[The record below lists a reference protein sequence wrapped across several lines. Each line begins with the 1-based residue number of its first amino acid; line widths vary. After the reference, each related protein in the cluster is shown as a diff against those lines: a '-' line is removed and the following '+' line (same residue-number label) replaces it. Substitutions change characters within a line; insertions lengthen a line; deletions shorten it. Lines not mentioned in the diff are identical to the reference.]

1 MPSIASPGSL
11 SAVIGFTLPA
21 DRLDHDESRYL
32 TFDPAIQRPNEKI
45 RVPIADLRPILENPT
60 ETIEESLKTKGY
72 AITKHRS
79 DFLDAIPTEE
89 GTAKYLEQCCE

>member
-1 MPSIASPGSL
+1 MPSITAPGSL
-11 SAVIGFTLPA
+11 SAIIGFTLPA

-32 TFDPAIQRPNEKI
+32 TFEPSVQRPNEKI
-45 RVPIADLRPILENPT
+45 RVPITDLRPVLESPT
-60 ETIEESLKTKGY
+60 EIIEESLKSKGY
-72 AITKHRS
+72 AIAKQPS